1 VVMVRRETER
11 EIVGFS
17 LLDAAVGPG
26 LWRKTKSGGLAN
38 EGKGR
43 TLVCDF
49 ESKGEGM
56 SVVHVEHSVG
66 VPGRKKVRS
75 GHNVS
80 PTAEPGGFCVQH
92 RERVLSPFWRS
103 PLLWE
108 DP

>member
-1 VVMVRRETER
+1 MGFLFWMQLWVPGCGGKRSLGVLQTRGK
-11 EIVGFS
+11 VGHF
-17 LLDAAVGPG
+17 
-26 LWRKTKSGGLAN
+26 
-38 EGKGR
+38 
-43 TLVCDF
+43 VCDF

-80 PTAEPGGFCVQH
+80 PTAEPGGFCVQR